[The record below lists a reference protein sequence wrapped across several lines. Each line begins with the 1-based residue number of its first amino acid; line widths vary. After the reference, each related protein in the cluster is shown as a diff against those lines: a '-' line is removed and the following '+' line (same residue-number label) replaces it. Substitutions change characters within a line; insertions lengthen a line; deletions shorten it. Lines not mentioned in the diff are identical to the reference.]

1 LNAKS
6 TFDDDVA
13 TTATL
18 LGREPQNFRL
28 PPAPVEGQPAKI
40 ISIFNQKGG
49 VGKTTT
55 TINLG
60 AAIAELGRRVLLV
73 DFDPQGG
80 LSLGLGVNAHALPLE
95 NTVYYALM
103 TPDANI
109 DEIVLKSSVANL
121 DFLPANRD
129 LGTAETTLG
138 AEIGGQQ
145 YLKRALGRLKDRYD
159 VILIDCQPTMGQLTI
174 NALVASDEVIGN
186 NINGE
191 KVNRREFLRRLKI
204 DGADTTKEIIILHY
218 DILAEGIDVPGITAI
233 LPIRTLGKAKFL
245 QTFGRAARL
254 DIDDRDR
261 VNKGKLGVHD
271 LENFNKPYAWVIV
284 PTIIHENADSKEHI
298 GNLITELRDYGFNPS
313 EDIVSTD
320 TTNGLPTVDGPD
332 ALTEVKKKC
341 PTIGQYIDKVEADYE
356 NEYVASLSDEDR
368 NKYILNKEF
377 GLIIE

>member
-1 LNAKS
+1 MNAKS

-18 LGREPQNFRL
+18 LGREPQNFRI
-28 PPAPVEGQPAKI
+28 PPAPVEGESAKT

-103 TPDANI
+103 TPNANI

-174 NALVASDEVIGN
+174 NALVASDEVIVPLQCEYFALHGFIELKGN
-186 NINGE
+186 ID
-191 KVNRREFLRRLKI
+191 KVKNFLNPNLKLI
-204 DGADTTKEIIILHY
+204 G
-218 DILAEGIDVPGITAI
+218 ILATLFEKKTLHNREVLTAI
-233 LPIRTLGKAKFL
+233 L
-245 QTFGRAARL
+245 
-254 DIDDRDR
+254 
-261 VNKGKLGVHD
+261 
-271 LENFNKPYAWVIV
+271 E
-284 PTIIHENADSKEHI
+284 
-298 GNLITELRDYGFNPS
+298 
-313 EDIVSTD
+313 
-320 TTNGLPTVDGPD
+320 
-332 ALTEVKKKC
+332 
-341 PTIGQYIDKVEADYE
+341 
-356 NEYVASLSDEDR
+356 
-368 NKYILNKEF
+368 
-377 GLIIE
+377 